1 MTSDELT
8 NYGNLP
14 KIEKKILIL
23 VAEDIE
29 LNQVLVKNTL
39 ESWGCEVDIAENGL
53 EAIKKVKEHDYD
65 AVLMDIQ
72 MPVMD
77 GITATREIRSL
88 PEPNKSNL
96 FIIAFT
102 SIDLKD
108 ANKYKEAGMNDY
120 IIKPYSEEELHTKI
134 ASILKKQKPFD
145 SNTNKVPADNS
156 GNNEGENTII
166 TPNVRNE
173 VTADDKPKLYDT
185 AMIESIGRNNAA
197 FTAKMIVMFVDI
209 ISQDFDMLKEKAA
222 NGNWAEVSQLAHRM
236 KSTFGNMGV
245 TSVLGFIKQLE
256 VGPDHSS
263 LIIQK
268 LEDELA
274 KVIAQMKSDYGGL
287 F

>member
-1 MTSDELT
+1 MTSNEFT
-8 NYGNLP
+8 NNGNLP

-29 LNQVLVKNTL
+29 LNQLLVKNTL
-39 ESWGCEVDIAENGL
+39 ESWGCVVDIAENGL
-53 EAIKKVKEHDYD
+53 EAIKKVKENDYD

-77 GITATREIRSL
+77 GITATREIRKL

-108 ANKYKEAGMNDY
+108 ADKYKEAGMNDY
-120 IIKPYSEEELHTKI
+120 IIKPYSEEDLHKKI
-134 ASILKKQKPFD
+134 ASILKKQVPFD
-145 SNTNKVPADNS
+145 GNTNKAANDNS
-156 GNNEGENTII
+156 GDDEPGNTIV
-166 TPNVRNE
+166 TANLKNE
-173 VTADDKPKLYDT
+173 VKANDIPKLYDT
-185 AMIESIGRNNAA
+185 TMIESIGRNNAA

-209 ISQDFDMLKEKAA
+209 ISQDFEMLKENAA
-222 NGNWAEVSQLAHRM
+222 SGNWAEVSQLAHRM

-245 TSVLGFIKQLE
+245 TSVLEFIKELE
-256 VGPDHSS
+256 IGTDHA
-263 LIIQK
+263 LMIIKK
-268 LEDELA
+268 LEDELV
-274 KVIAQMKSDYGGL
+274 KVIAQMKSDYPGL